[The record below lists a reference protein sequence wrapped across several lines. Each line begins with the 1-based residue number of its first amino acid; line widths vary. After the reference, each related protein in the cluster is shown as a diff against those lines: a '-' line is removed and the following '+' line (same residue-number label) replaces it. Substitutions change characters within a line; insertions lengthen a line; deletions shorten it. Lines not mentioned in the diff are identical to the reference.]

1 MLINE
6 DTNISM
12 VCISHGII
20 LIIRLKTHVD
30 LSVMNKIIVLC
41 SFLLICIIFIACQ
54 EPAVCTFRLEFVN
67 NSQDTVG
74 YSVYAHKKYTNNDD
88 VCYIISGNS
97 IAPMCSSIGFAQHYG
112 SDDSWSSFFKEKG
125 IDTLYIYIAK
135 EVMEAKGQKCK
146 LPEIDSNILKTYK
159 YYAGNTDLTHMVS
172 PTITYP

>member
-1 MLINE
+1 
-6 DTNISM
+6 
-12 VCISHGII
+12 
-20 LIIRLKTHVD
+20 
-30 LSVMNKIIVLC
+30 MNKIIVLC

-112 SDDSWSSFFKEKG
+112 SDD
-125 IDTLYIYIAK
+125 
-135 EVMEAKGQKCK
+135 
-146 LPEIDSNILKTYK
+146 
-159 YYAGNTDLTHMVS
+159 
-172 PTITYP
+172 